1 MSDEIIEL
9 LREVKRLGQRYY
21 QLTGKPLGVTAEV
34 AEYEAFRLLGIT
46 LVEVRNPGFDAI
58 ADRDGQVVR
67 YQIKGRCFD
76 RRIEKGQRVGSLSL
90 DKEWDAALLV
100 LLDPDFEARE
110 IWEASRDSLTS
121 LLTNPGSRA
130 RTERGQI
137 AVKQF
142 KRAGKCIWRSTPQN
156 SNEAPR

>member
-1 MSDEIIEL
+1 MSEEIIDL
-9 LREVKRLGQRYY
+9 LREAKQLGQRYY

-34 AEYEAFRLLGIT
+34 AEYEAFRLLGLT

-58 ADRDGQVVR
+58 SERDGRVVR

-76 RRIEKGQRVGSLSL
+76 HRIGSGQRVGSLSL
-90 DKEWDAALLV
+90 KKEWDVALLV

-110 IWEASRDSLTS
+110 IWEASRDALTP
-121 LLTNPGSRA
+121 LLTNPGSKS

-137 AVKQF
+137 GVNQF
-142 KRAGKCIWRSTPQN
+142 KRVGKCIWRKPARN
-156 SNEAPR
+156 GA